1 MIGAI
6 SRVLALLIRRD
17 ACLGPCFAHV
27 VAHGTKLRQT
37 KGTVVRIRKVLVR
50 WYKSFNY
57 DYELKFS
64 PTSKKKDW
72 QVTSDG
78 WLPHITV
85 DLEHDITAVV
95 GANESG
101 KSHLLDAIHIVLSGE
116 EHFRRDFCR
125 YSTLFSVEKDKR
137 LYPEVGAVFAL
148 SDNERTEFA
157 AMKVPLYKN
166 DDLLLLR
173 PKAGTV
179 QILNAD
185 EERVLLN
192 EPQVVALQALL
203 PKAHKLQTQVD
214 LPDSVSLAS
223 LAGIEPTR
231 LERKKRFDLLRLL
244 AGVGGLD
251 ALNEQIGAL
260 FALIDLAP
268 TSTEDKSLQTLAAR
282 QQQLGQELLTKIA
295 RIDQSA
301 FVDLLDAIEEEREGL
316 VNALIQRMNDSIA
329 RHLNV
334 SRWWSQDEDF
344 ALRVSPRE
352 HELVFTIRDR
362 TGTDYSF
369 SERSRGLTYFLSY
382 FVQLWSHERP
392 AVPEVLLMDEPDA
405 YLSAAGQQDLLR
417 ILEYY
422 AHPDNTDRTDQVVYV
437 THSPFLINRNSGH
450 RVRVVDKGTGDEGT
464 RLVSDVTRNHY
475 EPLRTSLGAFV
486 AETAFVGGDNLFVE
500 GISDQVLLSGMNTRL
515 RLAGAAPSA
524 ILDLNQVTLVP
535 GGTNM
540 PYMLYLARGRDQFK
554 PACAVLLDS
563 DGAGKEARRQILK
576 GGAKGR
582 PTVPEDLIVM
592 LGEAVPGAVTEP
604 GVVVEEPE
612 DLVPLPLAGI
622 AARRY
627 ATHLLGLSGADTAA
641 LTDEAILAGVS
652 AKTPSLWNAIE
663 TAFRS
668 AFDTGIGK
676 AGFAKELIAHL
687 SEHANDEVQ
696 PVEMKVIDANF
707 ATLIAKLSTTLT
719 TARETEA
726 ARRRDRR
733 VKQLIT
739 EFFEAHPDGCIQDQ
753 ALVLLRRIDAAAD
766 DTEIGDVIR
775 AGLATIRRDHK
786 LSENP
791 LERIAD
797 FPVFR
802 TELER
807 LPLLPRLKD
816 QGRIDVEDIANS
828 ENQADTL
835 APTGTPAAVAEADT
849 VAAPLSQASETFEED
864 EEVAETAS
872 EVGA

>member
-1 MIGAI
+1 M
-6 SRVLALLIRRD
+6 
-17 ACLGPCFAHV
+17 
-27 VAHGTKLRQT
+27 
-37 KGTVVRIRKVLVR
+37 RIRKVLVR

-57 DYELKFS
+57 DYELKFAPS
-64 PTSKKKDW
+64 SKKKDW
-72 QVTSDG
+72 QVTGDG

-85 DLEHDITAVV
+85 SLEHDITAVV

-116 EHFRRDFCR
+116 EHSRSDFCR

-137 LYPEVGAVFAL
+137 LYPEVGAQFAL
-148 SDNERTEFA
+148 SDIERSELATL
-157 AMKVPLYKN
+157 KIPLYKN

-173 PKAGTV
+173 PEAGVV
-179 QILNAD
+179 QVLNTD
-185 EERVLLN
+185 EKRVLLSGA
-192 EPQVVALQALL
+192 QAVALQALL

-223 LAGIEPTR
+223 LAGIEPVPSG
-231 LERKKRFDLLRLL
+231 RKNRIDLLRFL
-244 AGVGGLD
+244 AGVSGLE
-251 ALNEQIGAL
+251 ALREQASTL

-268 TSTEDKSLQTLAAR
+268 TTTEDETVQALAAK
-282 QQQLGQELLTKIA
+282 QQKLGQDLLTKIA
-295 RIDQSA
+295 RIDRSA
-301 FVDLLDAIEEEREGL
+301 FADLYNAIAEEREGL
-316 VNALIQRMNDSIA
+316 VNALIQKMNDSIA

-344 ALRVSPRE
+344 ALRISPRE

-392 AVPEVLLMDEPDA
+392 SVPEVLLMDEPDA
-405 YLSAAGQQDLLR
+405 YLSATGQQDLLR

-464 RLVSDVTRNHY
+464 RLVADVTQNHY

-486 AETAFVGGDNLFVE
+486 AETAFIGGDNLFVE

-524 ILDLNQVTLVP
+524 TLDLNQVTLVP
-535 GGTNM
+535 GGSNM

-563 DGAGKEARRQILK
+563 DGAGQEARRQILK

-582 PTVPEDLIVM
+582 PTVAKELIVM
-592 LGEAVPGAVTEP
+592 LGEAVPDAVTEP

-627 ATHLLGLSGADTAA
+627 ATHLLGLSVDESTA
-641 LTDEAILAGVS
+641 LTDEAILACIS
-652 AKTPSLWNAIE
+652 PETPSLWDAIE

-676 AGFAKELIAHL
+676 AGFAKELIAYL
-687 SEHANDEVQ
+687 GEHANDQVQ
-696 PVEMKVIDANF
+696 PREVKVIDANF
-707 ATLIAKLSTTLT
+707 AALIAKLSTTLT
-719 TARETEA
+719 TARENEA

-733 VKQLIT
+733 VEQLIT

-753 ALVLLRRIDAAAD
+753 ALVVLRRIEAAAD
-766 DTEIGDVIR
+766 DTEIGDIIR
-775 AGLATIRRDHK
+775 AGLATIKRDHK
-786 LSENP
+786 LGENP
-791 LERIAD
+791 LTRIAA
-797 FPVFR
+797 FSVFR

-816 QGRIDVEDIANS
+816 QGRIDLDDITNS
-828 ENQADTL
+828 ENQADAL
-835 APTGTPAAVAEADT
+835 APTGTPAAVDTAD
-849 VAAPLSQASETFEED
+849 ADEAPLSQAADEDSEEETEVDADGAPLSPAD
-864 EEVAETAS
+864 EDSEEETADEVAE
-872 EVGA
+872 